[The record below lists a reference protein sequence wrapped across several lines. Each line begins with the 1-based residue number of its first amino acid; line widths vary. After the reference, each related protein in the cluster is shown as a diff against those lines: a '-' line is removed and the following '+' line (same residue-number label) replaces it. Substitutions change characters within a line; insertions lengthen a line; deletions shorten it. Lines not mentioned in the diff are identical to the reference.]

1 VRSIKEKDEIVEAG
15 AERGADK
22 KEDEIVEVVIVWLS
36 GTPALLGI

>member
-22 KEDEIVEVVIVWLS
+22 KEDEIVEVIVWLS
-36 GTPALLGI
+36 GTPALLGV